1 MCLWMTEVVV
11 VVYWLTHSTEKSWSV
26 DSNPTHRH
34 ITSKMAYLSTESHN
48 ADGLRLRDEIHMLR
62 TVLIVPVC
70 VLLQLKL
77 RPRSRFPQCI

>member
-11 VVYWLTHSTEKSWSV
+11 VVYWLTHSTENSWSV

-48 ADGLRLRDEIHMLR
+48 DTLCTLMLR
-62 TVLIVPVC
+62 KSNTFLSGHFLPFTAKRTSFLLI
-70 VLLQLKL
+70 
-77 RPRSRFPQCI
+77 R